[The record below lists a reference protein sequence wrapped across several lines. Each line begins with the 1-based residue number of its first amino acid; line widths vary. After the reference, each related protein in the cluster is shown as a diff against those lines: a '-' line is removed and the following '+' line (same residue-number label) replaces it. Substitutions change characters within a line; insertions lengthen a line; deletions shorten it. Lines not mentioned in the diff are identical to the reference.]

1 MNKRPFTRVF
11 PLPGLPR
18 TALVAA
24 LLAISGCAVLPEAGA
39 PAPAAVPA
47 AASTTA
53 PPVSV
58 DTTAEAEAAA
68 AVERAAAI
76 ADINRDGRVI
86 QLGRFVEEAP
96 VVEPPPT
103 NVVELNYEQEDLRT
117 VFEQLGG
124 VLNLNMVIDPTIN
137 SRVSLRTSP
146 NNPLRYEDIWPVMRQ
161 LARNAGVTIEQ
172 AGNVWEFSLNPS
184 NIPAEILLPGDLG
197 DASSSEVLQVTPLT
211 YISIEAAEA
220 IINPMLQPAGSV
232 IRLGPGNL
240 LGIYGSPE
248 QLERINALLSVLDD
262 DPFLNQGIQL
272 YPLVNSS
279 AAAVAEELQGIL
291 NLIEGEQSSY
301 QVLGLERI
309 NAVLVVAPA
318 ARGFEEVSRWIRIL
332 DASSQE
338 QGEQLFVYRVKNL
351 TATTL
356 AETLVNVF
364 GEEEEA
370 EEEQAQNAAAQGP
383 LVTRVTP
390 QGLGDPAG
398 PFGGFAVTTEPPPG
412 AEDIVSGNLSVT
424 IVADEDTNTL
434 LIRASPREY
443 RQLLTT
449 ISQLDS
455 VPLQVLINAVI
466 GQVRLTDGMQFG
478 IDWTRVSANAR
489 VGTRFLPGTGFTAGT
504 AADGTPTP
512 GTGFNPG
519 DLQIAG
525 SGLIVTRSFMD
536 GAATIDAMLRAIAVD
551 NEVRLLARPTLLA
564 MNNQEGV
571 IKVGQQVPVNNG
583 ITINPTGGQTENIS
597 YQDVG
602 IVLTITPRINDEG
615 FITLTIAQELSS
627 VEDSDG
633 GVNNN
638 PTFTNQE
645 ISTTVV
651 AADQQTITLGGLIQ
665 DDAQT
670 LNTGVPYL
678 QKIPVLGGLFSYQD
692 LSSVRRELF
701 IIIRPQIIR
710 GDGSDN
716 AQLQAFRAS
725 FTNVSKLLEEAG
737 L

>member
-1 MNKRPFTRVF
+1 MNKRLSTCAFPLPGF
-11 PLPGLPR
+11 PLPGLRR

-24 LLAISGCAVLPEAGA
+24 LLAIGGCAVLPDASA
-39 PAPAAVPA
+39 PAPAPA
-47 AASTTA
+47 PVASSTAA
-53 PPVSV
+53 PPVIV
-58 DTTAEAEAAA
+58 DTSAQAEAAGA
-68 AVERAAAI
+68 AERAAAI

-86 QLGRFVEEAP
+86 QLGRFVEDAP
-96 VVEPPPT
+96 VVQAPT
-103 NVVELNYEQEDLRT
+103 NDVVELNYEQEDLRT

-137 SRVSLRTSP
+137 TRVSLRTSP
-146 NNPLRYEDIWPVMRQ
+146 NNPLRYADIWPVMRQ

-184 NIPAEILLPGDLG
+184 NLPAEILLPGELG

-220 IINPMLQPAGSV
+220 IINPMLQPVGSV
-232 IRLGPGNL
+232 IRLGAGNL
-240 LGIYGSPE
+240 LGIYASPE
-248 QLERINALLSVLDD
+248 QLDRINALLSVLDD

-291 NLIEGEQSSY
+291 RLIEGEQSSY

-332 DASSQE
+332 DAESQE

-364 GEEEEA
+364 GEEEETD
-370 EEEQAQNAAAQGP
+370 EEQQAQNAAI
-383 LVTRVTP
+383 TRITP
-390 QGLGDPAG
+390 QGLENAALG
-398 PFGGFAVTTEPPPG
+398 PFGGFAVTTESTAG
-412 AEDIVSGNLSVT
+412 ADDIVSGNLSVT
-424 IVADEDTNTL
+424 IVADEDTNSL
-434 LIRASPREY
+434 LVRASPREY

-466 GQVRLTDGMQFG
+466 GQVTLTDGMQFG
-478 IDWTRVSANAR
+478 IDWIRVASNAAS
-489 VGTRFLPGTGFTAGT
+489 GPAQLSSRFLPGTGLNEQ
-504 AADGTPTP
+504 
-512 GTGFNPG
+512 TGQP
-519 DLQIAG
+519 LVG
-525 SGLIVTRSFMD
+525 SGLVFTRTFTD
-536 GAATIDAMLRAIAVD
+536 GAATIDATLRAIGQD

-564 MNNQEGV
+564 MNNQEGEF
-571 IKVGQQVPVNNG
+571 KVGQRVPVNNG
-583 ITINPTGGQTENIS
+583 VTINATGGQTENIA

-602 IVLTITPRINDEG
+602 IVLTITPRINDDG
-615 FITLTIAQELSS
+615 FITLTIFQSLSS
-627 VEDSDG
+627 VQEAAG
-633 GVNNN
+633 GVADN

-645 ISTTVV
+645 ITTSVVV
-651 AADQQTITLGGLIQ
+651 ADQSTITLGGLIQ
-665 DDAQT
+665 DDSQN
-670 LNTGVPYL
+670 LNSGVPYL
-678 QKIPVLGGLFSYQD
+678 QEIPVLGNLFSYEN
-692 LSSVRRELF
+692 RRRDRNELF

-725 FTNVSKLLEEAG
+725 FTNVSSLLRDAG